1 MSVEFLFLF
10 ELYNI
15 REGLKKMWNFPHFG
29 MVFYFIFF
37 YPSLI
42 IATMVPNS
50 QIHVC
55 QCQFISHT
63 WRENSTLKFQLS
75 HHSSLYT
82 CVVTGEEVN
91 LYQYIC
97 TIVSS
102 FLFCYLLVKVKQG
115 RIRYCHFKTKRI
127 RITLGYRNLKELLV
141 KLHILYL
148 SSYQKVKIKNC
159 PFIEI
164 LFRRV
169 SRLMHIRVKYHRF
182 YTCYKRYNKI

>member
-1 MSVEFLFLF
+1 MSIHITYLERKLNIEIPVES
-10 ELYNI
+10 
-15 REGLKKMWNFPHFG
+15 
-29 MVFYFIFF
+29 
-37 YPSLI
+37 SLI
-42 IATMVPNS
+42 
-50 QIHVC
+50 
-55 QCQFISHT
+55 
-63 WRENSTLKFQLS
+63 TLHL
-75 HHSSLYT
+75 
-82 CVVTGEEVN
+82 CGDWGGGEP
-91 LYQYIC
+91 
-97 TIVSS
+97 VSVHMYNS
-102 FLFCYLLVKVKQG
+102 FLLSILLVKVKQG